1 MEDRNLY
8 GRATGLDERGRFSA
22 FGGAVD
28 AALKEL
34 LVEKNDFFDL
44 VAERW
49 RSLFPNIMAK
59 PERYENG
66 KIVIRVRSA
75 PMLYAVRPKLRM
87 IKAKLAE
94 LPGAP
99 KRIDIW
105 LEIGAV

>member
-8 GRATGLDERGRFSA
+8 GTASGLGERGRFPA

-28 AALKEL
+28 AALKDL
-34 LVEKNDFFDL
+34 LVEKNEFFDL
-44 VAERW
+44 VADRW
-49 RSLFPNIMAK
+49 DSLFPGLLAK
-59 PERYENG
+59 PDRYEDG

-75 PMLYAVRPKLRM
+75 PMLYATRPKLRM

-99 KRIDIW
+99 KRIDLR
-105 LEIGAV
+105 LEIGVK

>member
-8 GRATGLDERGRFSA
+8 GKATGLDERGKFPA
-22 FGGAVD
+22 FGGAID
-28 AALKEL
+28 AALKDL

-44 VAERW
+44 VADKW
-49 RSLFPNIMAK
+49 SSLFPNLMAK

-94 LPGAP
+94 LPDAP
-99 KRIDIW
+99 KRIELR

>member
-8 GRATGLDERGRFSA
+8 GRATGLDERGKFPA

-28 AALKEL
+28 AALKDL

-44 VAERW
+44 VADKW
-49 RSLFPNIMAK
+49 ASLFPNLMAK

-75 PMLYAVRPKLRM
+75 PMLYAVRPKLRT

-99 KRIDIW
+99 KRIELR
-105 LEIGAV
+105 LEIGTV

>member
-8 GRATGLDERGRFSA
+8 GRATGLNERGRFPT

-28 AALKEL
+28 SALKDL

-44 VAERW
+44 VVDRW
-49 RSLFPNIMAK
+49 SSLFPNLMAK

-75 PMLYAVRPKLRM
+75 PMLYAVRPKLRT

-105 LEIGAV
+105 LEIGPV